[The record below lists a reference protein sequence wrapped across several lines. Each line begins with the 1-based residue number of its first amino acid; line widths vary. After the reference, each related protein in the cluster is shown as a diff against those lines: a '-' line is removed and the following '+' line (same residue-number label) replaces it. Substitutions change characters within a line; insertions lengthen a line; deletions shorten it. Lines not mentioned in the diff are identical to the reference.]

1 MGENETKL
9 KNMIVLWYM
18 SDSSKDNGMQIPI
31 DMDQKINEA
40 IYFSKEN
47 QCYDLFKASTDNIC

>member
-31 DMDQKINEA
+31 DMDQKNKWGNI
-40 IYFSKEN
+40 F
-47 QCYDLFKASTDNIC
+47 FKRKPMLWSF